1 MLGEYNVLAK
11 SFRQVRAALQQPTN
25 QSLRLQISGARV
37 PNGREY
43 ALPIGT
49 KLVGLIPGDFEPN
62 SEDRDIIVNNCET
75 GSTRITS
82 LNPLFDSLHFPLLFP
97 HGGIRYKKQL
107 FLDAMV
113 ICHYF
118 GNSYLFITFTCN
130 AQWPEITD
138 AFNNDVG
145 THGKDKTQIVAQVF
159 RMKLLHLKKDI
170 DSGKYFGKTVA
181 ELPNPDIDPIGYAA
195 ITKFILHETTF
206 DQNGYAIYRR
216 RDTDI
221 TTVKS
226 SNTLDKSSNNLLS
239 TDEEL
244 QPVDEIAQYLD

>member
-1 MLGEYNVLAK
+1 MLDEYNVLAK
-11 SFRQVRAALQQPTN
+11 SFRQVRTALQQPTN
-25 QSLRLQISGARV
+25 QSLRLQISEARV

-49 KLVGLIPGDFEPN
+49 KLVSLIPGDFEPN

-75 GSTRITS
+75 GLTRITS

-118 GNSYLFITFTCN
+118 GNSDLFITFTCN
-130 AQWPEITD
+130 AQWPEITN

-145 THGKDKTQIVAQVF
+145 THGKDKPQIVAQVF

-181 ELPNPDIDPIGYAA
+181 GQFLSYHVFFMCLANNYAENTKLASVYDYYSELPNPDIDPIGYAA
-195 ITKFILHETTF
+195 ITKFILHGPCGEANPMSPCMV
-206 DQNGYAIYRR
+206 NG
-216 RDTDI
+216 
-221 TTVKS
+221 KFK
-226 SNTLDKSSNNLLS
+226 NFF
-239 TDEEL
+239 
-244 QPVDEIAQYLD
+244 